1 VEMKFEEEAEEFGP
15 VHAWRLL
22 HRSVVEDERVTV
34 RCMGIQGRGVLV
46 QTGRQFKT
54 DDGEWSQPDYD
65 PVQMVDDVLIM
76 EYMKVE
82 PSSIQDGNGQPVSIT
97 RQIVSRELVGTRM
110 AKERF
115 QPKAKGKKP
124 AQPGPYDHLTITA
137 GVVLTMETGPRPPIQ
152 VPTTQVPPTADA

>member
-1 VEMKFEEEAEEFGP
+1 MKFKEEAEEFGP

-54 DDGEWSQPDYD
+54 DGGDWSQPDYD

-76 EYMKVE
+76 EYMQVE

-110 AKERF
+110 ARERF
-115 QPKAKGKKP
+115 QPKQKGKHS
-124 AQPGPYDHLTITA
+124 QPGPYDHLTIMA
-137 GVVLTMETGPRPPIQ
+137 GVVLTMETAPRPQIQ
-152 VPTTQVPPTADA
+152 VPTTQTPPPAEA

>member
-1 VEMKFEEEAEEFGP
+1 MEMKFEEEAEEFGP

-22 HRSVVEDERVTV
+22 HRSVVDDERVTV
-34 RCMGIQGRGVLV
+34 RCLGIQGKGVLV

-54 DDGEWSQPDYD
+54 DDGDWSQPDYD

-76 EYMKVE
+76 EYMQVT

-110 AKERF
+110 ARDRF
-115 QPKAKGKKP
+115 QPKSKGKNQ
-124 AQPGPYDHLTITA
+124 QPGPYDHLTITA
-137 GVVLTMETGPRPPIQ
+137 GVVLTMETAARSPIQ
-152 VPTTQVPPTADA
+152 VPTTQTPAPADA